1 NYEHIPT
8 QSVLLDPSVKVVRSD
23 IQIQGK
29 KIAYVMGA
37 GDAVPESLEQIGYQV
52 DLIRAQD
59 ITSLL
64 LKNYDAV
71 VIGIRAYNINK
82 TLKFKQ
88 HLLFDFVKNGG
99 NLIVQYNTV
108 DRGSTGPSNLAPYP
122 LELSRQRVTD
132 ENAKVSFITPDH
144 PILNTPN
151 KIIAEDFE
159 GWVQERGLYFAGKWS
174 KEFHPILAMNDH
186 GESPKEGSLLV
197 ASYGKG
203 YYIYTGLSFFRELP
217 AGVS

>member
-1 NYEHIPT
+1 SLETPDGWKVSPIEQSISIPNKGEVKTVTFDVVPPKGESQGSITPVVKVKAERYSKELNTINYEHIPT

-88 HLLFDFVKNGG
+88 HLLFDFVK
-99 NLIVQYNTV
+99 
-108 DRGSTGPSNLAPYP
+108 
-122 LELSRQRVTD
+122 
-132 ENAKVSFITPDH
+132 
-144 PILNTPN
+144 
-151 KIIAEDFE
+151 
-159 GWVQERGLYFAGKWS
+159 
-174 KEFHPILAMNDH
+174 
-186 GESPKEGSLLV
+186 
-197 ASYGKG
+197 
-203 YYIYTGLSFFRELP
+203 
-217 AGVS
+217 